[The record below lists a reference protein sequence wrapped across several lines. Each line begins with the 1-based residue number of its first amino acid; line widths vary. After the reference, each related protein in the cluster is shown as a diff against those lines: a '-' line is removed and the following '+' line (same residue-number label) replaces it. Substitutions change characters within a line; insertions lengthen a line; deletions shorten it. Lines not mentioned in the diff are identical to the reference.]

1 MNLLASAKVHNTANV
16 AKEHYK
22 TRSKP
27 LLPSFLLPSIF
38 SNSANEHYLYA
49 ILTFSFSRVL
59 ILIWLMYLC
68 RYSLAMPKMQQA
80 VLSQLPK
87 RRKKDER
94 LARLFSR
101 FFNKFETTA
110 NGQKPGKFKSLPDFL
125 FFPEIFV
132 NFFLLPYRI

>member
-59 ILIWLMYLC
+59 ILILVDVLVQVFPGNAKDAA
-68 RYSLAMPKMQQA
+68 SSAIATPKKTQ
-80 VLSQLPK
+80 
-87 RRKKDER
+87 E
-94 LARLFSR
+94 
-101 FFNKFETTA
+101 
-110 NGQKPGKFKSLPDFL
+110 G
-125 FFPEIFV
+125 
-132 NFFLLPYRI
+132 

>member
-22 TRSKP
+22 IWSKP

-80 VLSQLPK
+80 VLSQLPI
-87 RRKKDER
+87 RRKKDDR

-101 FFNKFETTA
+101 F
-110 NGQKPGKFKSLPDFL
+110 
-125 FFPEIFV
+125 
-132 NFFLLPYRI
+132 